1 MTAMDKIKW
10 CCDKLTKILCIT
22 FIIQTCSVQ
31 AIEIKYTACDLFDQ
45 QQDSV
50 IKLEITYSNKTYNT
64 KELNFGFNI
73 ELAQSVMANGDYSAK
88 NFIRLTSNLAPN
100 ALRYPGGTVANY
112 FDWAN
117 EKLSEKQVVQFANK
131 HINSLRKRLKREN
144 NGRIPT
150 ADLASFSTLVSN
162 QNIKPFVVLN
172 VFDPDEKI
180 FNAIDKV
187 KSKIKKPVY
196 WELGNEVAY
205 KSYQKKGHQYDGE
218 AWGKEAYRNKIIAIS
233 TYINSKYPLDK
244 IGVVASEMAEWRNLK
259 SKSTWRV
266 ELHRKSWDKV
276 INSVN
281 HLFDAVIVHPYVFA
295 GEQFVSNVEVQ
306 CSKKNL
312 PSYELKYRTWIVSNI
327 SSLPSLYLKRLSER
341 YTGKNIWI
349 TEFGVMD
356 SGGKNIDSKLQKQ
369 TGFRVLST
377 AANYISWLSKYPKI
391 STFLTHGL
399 FDGYDWAHVVFPD
412 YSYTANG
419 IAFKFVQEFLDDI
432 DELTPALLS
441 GHQAPQGVDSF
452 NDMVMQS
459 IYLIAG
465 HNSQTGVRNIIIVN
479 TGNHKANLKLPW
491 HGGAIKSSVFRWD
504 KKIKPGDYADLSGVN
519 THKIDLDEVV
529 IPPMSIN
536 LLKSS
541 HVPMMQ

>member
-1 MTAMDKIKW
+1 MTAMGEIKW
-10 CCDKLTKILCIT
+10 CFDKLAKALCIT
-22 FIIQTCSVQ
+22 FVTQVCSIQ
-31 AIEIKYTACDLFDQ
+31 AIEIKHTACDLFDQ

-50 IKLEITYSNKTYNT
+50 IELEINYSNKTYNT

-73 ELAQSVMANGDYSAK
+73 ELAQSVMANGDYNAK
-88 NFIRLTSNLAPN
+88 NLIRLISNLAPN

-117 EKLSEKQVVQFANK
+117 EKLSEEQVVQFANK
-131 HINSLRKRLKREN
+131 HINSLLKRLKREN
-144 NGRIPT
+144 DGKVPT
-150 ADLASFSTLVSN
+150 ANLASFSTLVAN

-180 FNAIDKV
+180 FDAINKV
-187 KSKIKKPVY
+187 KSKIKNSVY

-205 KSYQKKGHQYDGE
+205 KSYQKKGRLHDGE
-218 AWGKEAYRNKIIAIS
+218 LWGKEAYLNKIIAIS

-244 IGVVASEMAEWRNLK
+244 IGVVVSEMAEWRNLK
-259 SKSTWRV
+259 SKSTWKV
-266 ELHRKSWDKV
+266 ELRRKSWDKV

-295 GEQFVSNVEVQ
+295 GKQFVSNVEIQ

-312 PSYELKYRTWIVSNI
+312 FSYELKYRTWIVSNI
-327 SSLPSLYLKRLSER
+327 SNLPSLYLERLNER
-341 YTGKNIWI
+341 YPGKSIWI

-356 SGGKNIDSKLQKQ
+356 SGGKNISSKLQKQ

-432 DELTPALLS
+432 DELTPVLLS
-441 GHQAPQGVDSF
+441 GHQAPQGVDGFS
-452 NDMVMQS
+452 DMVMQS
-459 IYLIAG
+459 IYSLAG
-465 HNSQTGVRNIIIVN
+465 HNSQTGVRSIIIVN
-479 TGNHKANLKLPW
+479 VGNHKVNLKLPW
-491 HGGAIKSSVFRWD
+491 HGSVIKSGVFRWD
-504 KKIKPGDYADLSGVN
+504 KKIKPGDYVDLSGFN
-519 THKIDLDEVV
+519 THKIDMDEVV
-529 IPPMSIN
+529 VLPMSIN
-536 LLKSS
+536 LLESS
-541 HVPMMQ
+541 HEFMMQ